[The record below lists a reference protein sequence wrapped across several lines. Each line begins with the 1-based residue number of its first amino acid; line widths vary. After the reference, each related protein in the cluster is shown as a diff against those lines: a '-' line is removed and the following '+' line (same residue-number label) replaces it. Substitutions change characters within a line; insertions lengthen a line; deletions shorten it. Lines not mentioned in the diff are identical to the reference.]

1 MMITDNS
8 TAVDDQPVASEA
20 LEQAQAL
27 PDTLVSAAASNTPDV
42 FREPGLIL
50 TRSQLVNLKRYEV
63 RGLSLP
69 VILKDVIGY
78 LGYESGA
85 GANLEAK
92 DFQESFTIIRNH
104 ALQWAPIRADMMN
117 IGSELSVF
125 ADQIK
130 TYQHS
135 IQEIYQDLRTQV
147 TDNINPADRADFVNY
162 IQEVGN
168 LVRERQTA
176 TNVLNARLND
186 FAEELSTKVMPTVQ
200 IKLRSIDNR
209 KQPLEISRLN
219 AEIEERARRIDE
231 KQQEYK
237 KAVGIA
243 VGTGVVVL
251 AAGIYFSVQ
260 AEKIRKD
267 LNALRAAQNR
277 SIIELERQNK
287 INGAL
292 QRVRFDISDL
302 QELVFDAD
310 IATKNLTVVW
320 TALDTYMT
328 ESVNQA
334 NKVTNALS
342 LRRLMNA
349 FELVAVPWANIKR
362 DADKL
367 LTVFSEADDAFRKE
381 YGHL

>member
-1 MMITDNS
+1 MITDNS

>member
-1 MMITDNS
+1 MMTMHDA
-8 TAVDDQPVASEA
+8 TTGDDQPIASEA
-20 LEQAQAL
+20 IHKAQTL
-27 PDTLVSAAASNTPDV
+27 PDTLVSAAASTTPDV
-42 FREPGLIL
+42 LREPGLIL
-50 TRSQLVNLKRYEV
+50 TKSQLVNLKRYEV
-63 RGLSLP
+63 RGLGLP
-69 VILKDVIGY
+69 VTHKDVVGY
-78 LGYESGA
+78 LGYDTGA

-92 DFQESFTIIRNH
+92 DFQESFNIVRNH

-130 TYQHS
+130 TYQTS
-135 IQEIYQDLRTQV
+135 IREIYQDLREQV
-147 TDNINPADRADFVNY
+147 VEDINPVDRTDFVNY
-162 IQEVGN
+162 IQEIGD
-168 LVRERQTA
+168 LVLDRQTA
-176 TNVLNARLND
+176 TNGLNTKLND
-186 FAEELSTKVMPTVQ
+186 FAEELSTRVLPTVQ

-209 KQPLEISRLN
+209 KQPIEIARLN
-219 AEIEERARRIDE
+219 AEIDERAVRIEE

-237 KAVGIA
+237 KTVGIA
-243 VGTGVVVL
+243 VGTGLVVL
-251 AAGIYFSVQ
+251 AAGIYFGVQ

-267 LNALRAAQNR
+267 LNALRVEQNR
-277 SIIELERQNK
+277 TIVELERQNK

-320 TALDTYMT
+320 TALDTYIA

-334 NKVTNALS
+334 NKVTDTLS

-381 YGHL
+381 YGHP

>member
-1 MMITDNS
+1 MITDNS

-334 NKVTNALS
+334 NK
-342 LRRLMNA
+342 
-349 FELVAVPWANIKR
+349 
-362 DADKL
+362 
-367 LTVFSEADDAFRKE
+367 
-381 YGHL
+381 

>member
-1 MMITDNS
+1 MITDNS

-92 DFQESFTIIRNH
+92 NFQESFTIIRNH

-130 TYQHS
+130 TYQHG

-251 AAGIYFSVQ
+251 VAGIYFSVQ

>member
-8 TAVDDQPVASEA
+8 TAVDDQAVASEA

-27 PDTLVSAAASNTPDV
+27 PDNFVSAASSSTSDV

-50 TRSQLVNLKRYEV
+50 TRSQLVDLKRYEV

-92 DFQESFTIIRNH
+92 DFQETFTIIRNH

-135 IQEIYQDLRTQV
+135 IQEIYQDLRTQA

-162 IQEVGN
+162 IQEVGS

-176 TNVLNARLND
+176 TNVLNAKLNN
-186 FAEELSTKVMPTVQ
+186 FAEELSTKVMPTVD

-219 AEIEERARRIDE
+219 AQIEDRARRIDE

-251 AAGIYFSVQ
+251 AVGIYFSVQ
-260 AEKIRKD
+260 AEKIRKE
-267 LNALRAAQNR
+267 LNALRAAQNL

-292 QRVRFDISDL
+292 QRVRHDISDL
-302 QELVFDAD
+302 RTLVFEAD

-328 ESVNQA
+328 ESVSQA

-349 FELVAVPWANIKR
+349 FELVAAPWANIKR

>member
-1 MMITDNS
+1 MITDNS
-8 TAVDDQPVASEA
+8 TAVDDQAVASEA

-27 PDTLVSAAASNTPDV
+27 PDNFVSAASSNTPDV

-50 TRSQLVNLKRYEV
+50 TRSQLVDLKRYEV

-69 VILKDVIGY
+69 VVLKDVIGY

-135 IQEIYQDLRTQV
+135 IQEIYQDLRTQA

-162 IQEVGN
+162 IQEVGS
-168 LVRERQTA
+168 LVRERQRA
-176 TNVLNARLND
+176 TNVLNAKLND
-186 FAEELSTKVMPTVQ
+186 FAKELSTKVMPTVE
-200 IKLRSIDNR
+200 IKLHSIDNR

-219 AEIEERARRIDE
+219 AEIEDRTRRIDE

-251 AAGIYFSVQ
+251 AVGIYFSVQ
-260 AEKIRKD
+260 AEKIRKE
-267 LNALRAAQNR
+267 LNALRAAQNL

-292 QRVRFDISDL
+292 QRVRHDISDL
-302 QELVFDAD
+302 RTLVFEAD

-328 ESVNQA
+328 ESVTQA

-349 FELVAVPWANIKR
+349 FELVAAPWANIKR

>member
-1 MMITDNS
+1 MNTSNS
-8 TAVDDQPVASEA
+8 AAVDDQPVDSET
-20 LEQAQAL
+20 LQQAQAL
-27 PDTLVSAAASNTPDV
+27 PDTLVSAAVSKTPDV
-42 FREPGLIL
+42 LREPGLIL
-50 TRSQLVNLKRYEV
+50 TKSQLVNLKRYEV

-69 VILKDVIGY
+69 VTLKDVVGY
-78 LGYESGA
+78 LGYETGA
-85 GANLEAK
+85 GANLEAT
-92 DFQESFTIIRNH
+92 DFQSSFTIIRNH

-125 ADQIK
+125 ADQMKI
-130 TYQHS
+130 YQHS
-135 IQEIYQDLRTQV
+135 IREIYEDLRAQAV
-147 TDNINPADRADFVNY
+147 DKLNPVDQTDFVNY
-162 IQEVGN
+162 IQEVGA
-168 LVRERQTA
+168 LVGERQAA
-176 TNVLNARLND
+176 TNGLNTRLND
-186 FAEELSTKVMPTVQ
+186 FAEELSTRVLPTVQ

-209 KQPLEISRLN
+209 KQPLEIARLN
-219 AEIEERARRIDE
+219 AEIDERAVRIEE

-237 KAVGIA
+237 KTVGIA

-251 AAGIYFSVQ
+251 AAGIYFGVK
-260 AEKIRKD
+260 AENIRKD
-267 LNALRAAQNR
+267 INALRAAQNR
-277 SIIELERQNK
+277 TIVELERQNK

-320 TALDTYMT
+320 TALDTYIA

-334 NKVTNALS
+334 NKVTDTLS

-349 FELVAVPWANIKR
+349 FDLVAVPWANIKR

-381 YGHL
+381 YGHP